1 MDRKDIALLLLAAFL
16 LLITGVLIDSF
27 QLWSITGNSTIP
39 WFCSALGT
47 ALCLISITS
56 LLTQSS
62 PSSISMSRAA
72 IVIIGSS
79 VCIGVGMVIDGFVY
93 THAYDWVSSIGEW
106 FGFTLI
112 LIIMFWL
119 PRIRSK
125 NNPD

>member
-16 LLITGVLIDSF
+16 LLVIGVLINSF
-27 QLWSITGNSTIP
+27 QLWSISGNYTIP

-47 ALCLISITS
+47 GLCLISITS

-62 PSSISMSRAA
+62 PSSIPMSRAA
-72 IVIIGSS
+72 VVIIGSS
-79 VCIGVGMVIDGFVY
+79 VCIGIGMVIDGFVY
-93 THAYDWVSSIGEW
+93 THTYDWISSIGEW

-119 PRIRSK
+119 PKIK
-125 NNPD
+125 NKTKSD